1 MAKQQFTSIYSMN
14 KKDQQVVLSGYGH
27 WDNAS
32 TQVGLISTVGLISWH
47 RDEHRDEQ
55 RPNAKEQRKVN
66 LTDSK

>member
-1 MAKQQFTSIYSMN
+1 MAKQQFTSIYSVN

-32 TQVGLISTVGLISWH
+32 TQVGLISTGSISW
-47 RDEHRDEQ
+47 HRDEQ